1 VTRKAEI
8 RSQEQGR
15 INICS
20 GRQSKGKI
28 FQSAQYTITIGLTL
42 FLILM
47 LSGCRQPAE
56 KKTGEQEKKDYA
68 GIIVAVGDS
77 LTAGLGVA
85 EEDNYPTQLQRRLD
99 AEGLR
104 YRVINSGVSGETSSG
119 ALSRLNW
126 ILSLKPDIV
135 ILETGAND
143 GLRGVDPELTRKN
156 IEKIVATLQEKKII
170 TILAGMRMVGNLGLG
185 YTDPFRQL
193 YLDVAKESGVI
204 FMPFFLEGVATDQAL
219 NISDGIHP
227 NRQGYEI
234 IVNNL
239 LPCVLRAIDLKK
251 KGR

>member
-1 VTRKAEI
+1 MIKKEET
-8 RSQEQGR
+8 RSQEPAGIHR
-15 INICS
+15 CS
-20 GRQSKGKI
+20 GRQSTGKV
-28 FQSAQYTITIGLTL
+28 FQFAQYNIAIGLTL
-42 FLILM
+42 FLVLL

-56 KKTGEQEKKDYA
+56 KKTGEQEKKGYA

-85 EEDNYPTQLQRRLD
+85 ADDNYPAQLQRRLD
-99 AEGLR
+99 TEGLR

-119 ALSRLNW
+119 TLSRLNW

-156 IEKIVATLQEKKII
+156 IEKIVAALQEKKII
-170 TILAGMRMVGNLGLG
+170 TILAGMRMVSNLGLG
-185 YTDPFRQL
+185 YTDPFRRL
-193 YLDVAKESGVI
+193 YPDVAKESGVI
-204 FMPFFLEGVATDQAL
+204 FMPFFLEGVAANPAL

-234 IVNNL
+234 IVHNL
-239 LPCVLRAIDLKK
+239 LPFVLRAIELKN
-251 KGR
+251 R